1 MSCNKECNNHHEQ
14 QCQNSCQSQC
24 NRDCQGN
31 GSLCIIVLYI
41 LLVIILGS
49 LIIR

>member
-1 MSCNKECNNHHEQ
+1 MSCNKECNNHHECPQ
-14 QCQNSCQSQC
+14 TCQSQC
-24 NRDCQGN
+24 NNECQGN

-49 LIIR
+49 LIIY